1 MVNGMQNDAQSQQDA
16 PATSQQRQDFLWKTD
31 EYLANYARFAD
42 TKAGFV
48 GALAISLFG
57 WVLSTH
63 ALSPVL
69 RAWPAV
75 WPLSTWFSVA
85 AGGLLL
91 GSAGLA
97 IWSIYPRLRSTK
109 DKGFVFWGN
118 IGAFGSSAA
127 FKAAVKGIR
136 PEDLSAELAQHVYD
150 VAAFVCIP
158 KYRSVSWAIRLF
170 VLGALNQGAAML
182 IAHWRR

>member
-1 MVNGMQNDAQSQQDA
+1 MQNEAQPQQE
-16 PATSQQRQDFLWKTD
+16 ATATNQQRQDFLWKTD

-42 TKAGFV
+42 TKAGFI
-48 GALAISLFG
+48 GALAISLLG
-57 WVLSTH
+57 WVFATH

-69 RAWPAV
+69 RARPAM
-75 WPLSTWFSVA
+75 WPLATWLSVA
-85 AGGLLL
+85 ASGLLL

-127 FKAAVKGIR
+127 FKQAVRGIH
-136 PEDLSAELAQHVYD
+136 PEDLSSELAQHVFD
-150 VAAFVCIP
+150 VATFVCIP
-158 KYRSVSWAIRLF
+158 KYRWVSWAIRLF
-170 VLGALNQGAAML
+170 VSGALSLGAAML
-182 IAHWRR
+182 SAHWKR